1 MLTQE
6 NVYEFKETIGLIWFK
21 VVKFNYKYK
30 FRNYQTPYGAFSDF
44 VLVIDCNIEAHKLR
58 LSMI

>member
-1 MLTQE
+1 MLTHE
-6 NVYEFKETIGLIWFK
+6 KLYKFKENIGLIWLK
-21 VVKFNYKYK
+21 DVKLKYK
-30 FRNYQTPYGAFSDF
+30 FKWRNYQTPYGAFSDF